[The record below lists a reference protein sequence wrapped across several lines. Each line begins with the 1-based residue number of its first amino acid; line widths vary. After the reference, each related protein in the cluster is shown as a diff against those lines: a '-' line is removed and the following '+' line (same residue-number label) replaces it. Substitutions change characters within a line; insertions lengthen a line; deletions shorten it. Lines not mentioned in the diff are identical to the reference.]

1 MNPIRSRVRHTPLVG
16 KTHAECLSAITNV
29 CTAGAASPDV
39 QADPLALQAVTVLQ
53 KAVTACNGSLG
64 NRLSLAQAL
73 MNAIKVLAVDFGQV
87 TTALTT
93 YETAVNAMANGSASI
108 ITKAGCLASG
118 PKPGP
123 TALGPVTVV
132 HSKPG
137 KTPAESILSWPPG
150 PGATGYAL
158 QVNFTPQSPTGP
170 WTTLTSGTGRRR
182 SVKAPT
188 PGAQFL
194 AQVASLGTDGTQS
207 AWSDAILATAL

>member
-1 MNPIRSRVRHTPLVG
+1 MVDVGQRRDDAFGLLGDPVEGVQPPLA
-16 KTHAECLSAITNV
+16 AEDHVL
-29 CTAGAASPDV
+29 AGEVS
-39 QADPLALQAVTVLQ
+39 LALQAVTLLQ
-53 KAVTACNGSLG
+53 KAVTTCNGSLG

-73 MNAIKVLAVDFGQV
+73 ATAIKVLAGNFGQV

-93 YETAVNAMANGSASI
+93 YETAVNAMANGDASI
-108 ITKAGCLASG
+108 ISKAGCLASG

-182 SVKAPT
+182 IVKAPA

-207 AWSDAILATAL
+207 AWSVAILATAL